1 MSITKIQLVVI
12 MRHEGEIP
20 TCQCDSAGGGDTVVV
35 NASKQ
40 GELCTIS
47 HRGVAAE
54 AGVHGGAAVGGQR
67 LRVGVEV
74 VASDPAARAQV
85 PVEAPSP
92 LASILGLALGSPHG
106 SGPAG
111 GRKTTRLKT
120 NRKAENLNCVQR

>member
-1 MSITKIQLVVI
+1 MLCYVLEI
-12 MRHEGEIP
+12 RGDIP
-20 TCQCDSAGGGDTVVV
+20 TCQCDSVGGGDTVVV
-35 NASKQ
+35 HASKQ

-47 HRGVAAE
+47 HRGIAAE

-74 VASDPAARAQV
+74 VASDAAPGAQV
-85 PVEAPSP
+85 HVKAASP

-120 NRKAENLNCVQR
+120 NRNVENLNCVQR